1 MRIRLLLLAILCL
14 VPRLVCATPMP
25 SGCGSAKDCA
35 SCHRLTVEEAQKL
48 LMFSKATVVSVKPA
62 PSNGLFEVLLTLDGA
77 KGLVY
82 LDYGKRFL
90 IQGQMIDL
98 VNKTEVIAHEKEFPR
113 PKQFNGKPLEQ
124 LPVTHAMVLGSAT
137 GSKRLAVFTDP
148 DCPHCRSL
156 HQVLIS
162 LVKKHA
168 DLRVDVYLYPLKSLH
183 PKAYDKARAVMA
195 SRSRKLLDDAFAG
208 KAITPPTGT
217 RGAADVDA
225 IIAFGEAEGIFSTPT
240 ILLGDGSLYLGPRT
254 VEELSA
260 AMSQPGSMKGPTR

>member
-1 MRIRLLLLAILCL
+1 MRFRLVLLALLCL
-14 VPRLVCATPMP
+14 VPQLVFATPMP
-25 SGCGSAKDCA
+25 SGCGSVKDCA
-35 SCHRLTVEEAQKL
+35 SCHRLTVDEAQKL
-48 LMFSKATVVSVKPA
+48 LLFSKATVLSVKPA

-98 VNKTEVIAHEKEFPR
+98 VNKTEVIAHEKELPR
-113 PKQFNGKPLEQ
+113 PKQFTGKPLEQ
-124 LPVTHAMVLGSAT
+124 LPVAHAMVLGPMTAT
-137 GSKRLAVFTDP
+137 KRLAVFTDP

-156 HQVLIS
+156 HQVLNS
-162 LVKKHA
+162 LVKRYP
-168 DLRVDVYLYPLKSLH
+168 DLRIDIYLYPLKSLH
-183 PKAYDKARAVMA
+183 PNAYTKARAVMA
-195 SRSRKLLDDAFAG
+195 SRSRKLLDEAFSG
-208 KAITPPTGT
+208 KAIAAPPGN

-260 AMSQPGSMKGPTR
+260 AISQPGAVKGPTR